1 LKSPNFFSE
10 IKVSLET
17 SIGKHM
23 KTEIDKLLDNL
34 ESMISSFDDH
44 FKDLKSQV
52 SNLEANID

>member
-1 LKSPNFFSE
+1 LKTPNFLSE

-17 SIGKHM
+17 SIGKNM

-44 FKDLKSQV
+44 FKDLKSHV